1 MCVVVVLASFPNV
14 TPVIRIYPGWHSLA
28 GAAVPCIGPCLPC
41 PRVLTALPVPCGFK
55 TSPREV
61 CDGARSCPARAQDGT
76 EGTNPSP
83 CVPARIQRDLDPTS
97 ASTYVL
103 NSPPPQQTALPPGPQ
118 CSNRIWAL
126 SRSETALP
134 ASKIPEDF
142 SLQATNQL
150 QEFKLVRF
158 VQNKAQ
164 LKKIRMCSRS
174 KQEACGG
181 NEFLKV

>member
-28 GAAVPCIGPCLPC
+28 GAAVPCVSPCLPC
-41 PRVLTALPVPCGFK
+41 PCVLTTLPVPCGFK

-76 EGTNPSP
+76 ESISTWP
-83 CVPARIQRDLDPTS
+83 CVTAHIQQDLAPSS

-103 NSPPPQQTALPPGPQ
+103 HSPPPWHTALPPGPQ

-134 ASKIPEDF
+134 AAKIPEDF
-142 SLQATNQL
+142 SVSNQPAAG
-150 QEFKLVRF
+150 VYI
-158 VQNKAQ
+158 N
-164 LKKIRMCSRS
+164 
-174 KQEACGG
+174 
-181 NEFLKV
+181 